1 MTEFDFFK
9 RERMNGLN
17 EQLYVYKYI
26 KLKYLKPLIK
36 NKKLRIDKVSQ
47 WDDPYENFFLKSN
60 FYTYASFYE
69 QIVQVHTDEVSNRIY
84 GQSWTILEESDAMWR
99 IYSDKNNIENTAIK
113 IKIKVGNLFNIVYTS
128 DKCMA
133 TTSIDC
139 VKYKTDEEI
148 SNWMQ
153 SLKNIGSN
161 FPKYA
166 EQCLFIKRKPFEH
179 ESEVRIIISKDTQK
193 PAESFIEYD
202 IPDIDYIEE
211 FVLDPRLNEERVQE
225 INQQLC
231 DVGVNMDKIKKSKL
245 YEFAPINLNI

>member
-9 RERMNGLN
+9 KQRMNGLDGQN
-17 EQLYVYKYI
+17 YVYKYI
-26 KLKYLKPLIK
+26 KLKHLMPLIE

-60 FYTYASFYE
+60 FYTYASFYK

-99 IYSDKNNIENTAIK
+99 IYSDKDNIENTAIR
-113 IKIKVGNLFNIVYTS
+113 IKIKVDNLFNIVYTS
-128 DKCMA
+128 NECMA
-133 TTSIDC
+133 TTSIGR

-153 SLKNIGSN
+153 SLENIGSN

-193 PAESFIEYD
+193 PVESFIEYD

-225 INQQLC
+225 IKQQLY
-231 DVGVNMDKIKKSKL
+231 DVGVNMDKIRKSKL
-245 YEFAPINLNI
+245 YEFAPVNLSI